1 MLLGSEQAAEWPE
14 HSCGQTTGAQL
25 HAVLQQ
31 GRVVAGAGQEPLQGL
46 LVSSWCPPS
55 PCQCVLYGQEIQAD
69 AALRLPLVAD
79 ISINLP
85 ALIPERSVLAACCG
99 FVQ

>member
-1 MLLGSEQAAEWPE
+1 MARALAWPKRWGSAPHCAAA
-14 HSCGQTTGAQL
+14 GVRG
-25 HAVLQQ
+25 
-31 GRVVAGAGQEPLQGL
+31 GRGSAGAIAKALGVR
-46 LVSSWCPPS
+46 LVPVYSVSVCGFMGRKGW
-55 PCQCVLYGQEIQAD
+55 IQAD

-79 ISINLP
+79 VSINLT